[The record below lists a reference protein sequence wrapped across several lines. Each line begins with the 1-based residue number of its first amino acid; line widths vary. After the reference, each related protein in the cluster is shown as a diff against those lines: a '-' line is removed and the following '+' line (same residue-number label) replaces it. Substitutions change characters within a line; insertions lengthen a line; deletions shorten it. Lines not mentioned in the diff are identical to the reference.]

1 MGSFV
6 FILISC
12 PKIFIRFA
20 FRSIS
25 TTPPTTSNI
34 SSTMFEDPE
43 AVNLLLDVNDNAEP
57 HSTST
62 AGSGS
67 AAAEDI
73 ETSGLLIDID
83 HNKSPPYS
91 ESENVD
97 IETASPHIVAP
108 IAYNPKER
116 FHRARKI
123 LTRMLLIISFS
134 ALVFLIATRIVIAT
148 GTITV
153 DRHPLYK
160 ALNIAALVVCT
171 LLCLS
176 QS

>member
-1 MGSFV
+1 M
-6 FILISC
+6 
-12 PKIFIRFA
+12 
-20 FRSIS
+20 
-25 TTPPTTSNI
+25 
-34 SSTMFEDPE
+34 
-43 AVNLLLDVNDNAEP
+43 
-57 HSTST
+57 

-73 ETSGLLIDID
+73 EASGLLIDID

-116 FHRARKI
+116 SHRARKI

-160 ALNIAALVVCT
+160 TLDIAALVVCT
-171 LLCLS
+171 LS
-176 QS
+176 THPNSD